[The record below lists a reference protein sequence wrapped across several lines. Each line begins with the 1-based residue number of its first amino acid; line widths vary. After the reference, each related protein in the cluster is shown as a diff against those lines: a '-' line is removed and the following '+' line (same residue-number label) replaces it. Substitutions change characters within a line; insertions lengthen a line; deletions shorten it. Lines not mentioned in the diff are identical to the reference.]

1 MNRSEIEISEPWALA
16 HYDSGYDKGRQDQYL
31 WQMKHEQGWTDIT
44 ECTPLVGQVVLC
56 LDCFGEVG
64 AGSYSGPGAA
74 FTRTWREEK
83 KPGTVF
89 LEQVTHWK
97 DYEEA

>member
-44 ECTPLVGQVVLC
+44 ECAPLVGQVVLC
-56 LDCFGEVG
+56 LDCFGDVG
-64 AGSYSGPGAA
+64 TACFSGRVPG
-74 FTRTWREEK
+74 FDRTWAADEK
-83 KPGTVF
+83 TEDLV